1 MARSKAGYSASV
13 QRLIELFGRLPGVG
27 TRSAERMVFH
37 ILKSQ
42 PEEALALA
50 EAIRAVKEQ
59 VRHCHICHQLTEAD
73 PCAICADP
81 GRDHS
86 VICVVEQPKDLFQLE
101 ATGAYDG
108 VYHVLLG
115 RLAPLEGLGPEKLTV
130 PALLERA
137 RQRDADG
144 RPVVREIILATN
156 PTMEGDGTALYLQSQ
171 LQGAG
176 ITITRLARGL
186 PSGAQIENAN
196 KTILSDALAGRTR
209 L

>member
-1 MARSKAGYSASV
+1 
-13 QRLIELFGRLPGVG
+13 
-27 TRSAERMVFH
+27 
-37 ILKSQ
+37 
-42 PEEALALA
+42 
-50 EAIRAVKEQ
+50 
-59 VRHCHICHQLTEAD
+59 
-73 PCAICADP
+73 
-81 GRDHS
+81 
-86 VICVVEQPKDLFQLE
+86 
-101 ATGAYDG
+101 
-108 VYHVLLG
+108 
-115 RLAPLEGLGPEKLTV
+115 LTV

-186 PSGAQIENAN
+186 PSGAQIEHAN

-209 L
+209 R